1 MEGRLTRM
9 PHVNELHEQH
19 DQILVVSFA
28 AAISLLTTATAP
40 SPSPSS
46 IPAPSARDSTMT
58 SSRSPARPRALP
70 PAVRTRDFQISPEQA
85 AKLQPGG
92 WRRFVAAFAAPGS
105 IFSKQ
110 LGVGMA
116 TLGIV
121 GLLIGAAP
129 SIQLGGLG
137 GSAASAPAASM
148 PAAAAGNQPGAVE
161 LRGPEASPAASA
173 AAAGGRRKPG
183 SGRRV
188 ARSRPV
194 PERAATTRWLP
205 SRPGTSPTSPARRR
219 RPRPRRGTS
228 RSPTRAARTAATDRS
243 SSRLRHRHRSPAK
256 ATAHRGLVIASSIL
270 LAAGLLVL
278 LLRSIGR
285 RAAAG

>member
-28 AAISLLTTATAP
+28 SGDLAPDDRDRATAQ
-40 SPSPSS
+40 SLVDSC
-46 IPAPSARDSTMT
+46 AECARLHDDVLAIALAT
-58 SSRSPARPRALP
+58 RALP

-121 GLLIGAAP
+121 GLLIGASP
-129 SIQLGGLG
+129 SIQLGMG
-137 GSAASAPAASM
+137 GSAAASPAPAARAVERA
-148 PAAAAGNQPGAVE
+148 PAYATSTPGAVAIQ
-161 LRGPEASPAASA
+161 G
-173 AAAGGRRKPG
+173 
-183 SGRRV
+183 
-188 ARSRPV
+188 
-194 PERAATTRWLP
+194 LP
-205 SRPGTSPTSPARRR
+205 
-219 RPRPRRGTS
+219 
-228 RSPTRAARTAATDRS
+228 
-243 SSRLRHRHRSPAK
+243 
-256 ATAHRGLVIASSIL
+256 
-270 LAAGLLVL
+270 
-278 LLRSIGR
+278 
-285 RAAAG
+285 

>member
-28 AAISLLTTATAP
+28 SGDLAPDDRDRAVAQSLVDSCVDCARLHDDVLSIARAT
-40 SPSPSS
+40 
-46 IPAPSARDSTMT
+46 
-58 SSRSPARPRALP
+58 RALP

-92 WRRFVAAFAAPGS
+92 WRRFVAAFSAPGS

-161 LRGPEASPAASA
+161 LRGPEASAAASAPAASQAPAAGFA
-173 AAAGGRRKPG
+173 AAPTGGYDALASESTRNVTDTAG
-183 SGRRV
+183 S
-188 ARSRPV
+188 
-194 PERAATTRWLP
+194 
-205 SRPGTSPTSPARRR
+205 
-219 RPRPRRGTS
+219 
-228 RSPTRAARTAATDRS
+228 
-243 SSRLRHRHRSPAK
+243 K
-256 ATAHRGLVIASSIL
+256 ATAAPTRQNLTPANPEIQSGGGGPVVSPAPAPVPTESNGPSGLVIASSIL

>member
-1 MEGRLTRM
+1 MEGRLTSM

-28 AAISLLTTATAP
+28 SGDLAPDDRDRDRAVAQSLVDSCAECARLHEDVLAIARAT
-40 SPSPSS
+40 
-46 IPAPSARDSTMT
+46 
-58 SSRSPARPRALP
+58 RALP

-129 SIQLGGLG
+129 AIQLG
-137 GSAASAPAASM
+137 
-148 PAAAAGNQPGAVE
+148 
-161 LRGPEASPAASA
+161 
-173 AAAGGRRKPG
+173 
-183 SGRRV
+183 
-188 ARSRPV
+188 
-194 PERAATTRWLP
+194 
-205 SRPGTSPTSPARRR
+205 
-219 RPRPRRGTS
+219 
-228 RSPTRAARTAATDRS
+228 
-243 SSRLRHRHRSPAK
+243 
-256 ATAHRGLVIASSIL
+256 
-270 LAAGLLVL
+270 
-278 LLRSIGR
+278 
-285 RAAAG
+285 

>member
-9 PHVNELHEQH
+9 PHVNELHVQH

-28 AAISLLTTATAP
+28 SGDLAPDDRDRAVAQSLVDSCPECARLHDDVLAIASAT
-40 SPSPSS
+40 
-46 IPAPSARDSTMT
+46 
-58 SSRSPARPRALP
+58 RALP

-85 AKLQPGG
+85 ARLQPGG
-92 WRRFVAAFAAPGS
+92 WRRFVAAFSAPGS

-129 SIQLGGLG
+129 LIQLGGLG

-161 LRGPEASPAASA
+161 LRGPEASAAASAPAASQAPAAGFA
-173 AAAGGRRKPG
+173 AAPTGGYDALASESTRNVTDTAG
-183 SGRRV
+183 S
-188 ARSRPV
+188 
-194 PERAATTRWLP
+194 
-205 SRPGTSPTSPARRR
+205 
-219 RPRPRRGTS
+219 
-228 RSPTRAARTAATDRS
+228 
-243 SSRLRHRHRSPAK
+243 K
-256 ATAHRGLVIASSIL
+256 ATAAPTVRYPAAANPIGEGGGEGPVVIPAPAPASVPSQTNGPSGLVIASSIL

>member
-28 AAISLLTTATAP
+28 SGDLAPDDRDRAVAQSLVDSCADCARLHDDVLAIARAT
-40 SPSPSS
+40 
-46 IPAPSARDSTMT
+46 
-58 SSRSPARPRALP
+58 RALP

-161 LRGPEASPAASA
+161 LRGPEASARGVARRPAAASQAPA
-173 AAAGGRRKPG
+173 AALAEPARPRARGFDTMASEPTRN
-183 SGRRV
+183 V
-188 ARSRPV
+188 ADTSRH
-194 PERAATTRWLP
+194 
-205 SRPGTSPTSPARRR
+205 RRR
-219 RPRPRRGTS
+219 RPRPRRGS
-228 RSPTRAARTAATDRS
+228 PRSPTRTPRTAATDRS

-256 ATAHRGLVIASSIL
+256 ATDHPAS
-270 LAAGLLVL
+270 
-278 LLRSIGR
+278 
-285 RAAAG
+285 

>member
-28 AAISLLTTATAP
+28 SGDLAPDDRDRAVAQSLVDSCAECAKLHDDVLAIARATQ
-40 SPSPSS
+40 
-46 IPAPSARDSTMT
+46 
-58 SSRSPARPRALP
+58 ALP

-161 LRGPEASPAASA
+161 IRGPEASPAASA
-173 AAAGGRRKPG
+173 AAAAASQAPAARWR
-183 SGRRV
+183 SG
-188 ARSRPV
+188 PV
-194 PERAATTRWLP
+194 PEPGLRHDGFRADPERRRYQRIEGDGGPHDTAPRGRQSGCARAA
-205 SRPGTSPTSPARRR
+205 AR
-219 RPRPRRGTS
+219 
-228 RSPTRAARTAATDRS
+228 DRS

-256 ATAHRGLVIASSIL
+256 ATGHPAS
-270 LAAGLLVL
+270 
-278 LLRSIGR
+278 
-285 RAAAG
+285 

>member
-28 AAISLLTTATAP
+28 SGDLAPDDRDRAVAQSLVDSCAECARLHEDVLAIARAT
-40 SPSPSS
+40 
-46 IPAPSARDSTMT
+46 
-58 SSRSPARPRALP
+58 RALP
-70 PAVRTRDFQISPEQA
+70 AAVRTRDFQISPEQA

-137 GSAASAPAASM
+137 GSAAALPAAST

-173 AAAGGRRKPG
+173 AAA
-183 SGRRV
+183 
-188 ARSRPV
+188 
-194 PERAATTRWLP
+194 RAAA
-205 SRPGTSPTSPARRR
+205 SQAPAA
-219 RPRPRRGTS
+219 GF
-228 RSPTRAARTAATDRS
+228 AATPSGGFDTMAS
-243 SSRLRHRHRSPAK
+243 EPTHYLPDMAGSK
-256 ATAHRGLVIASSIL
+256 ATAAPTTQNLTPANPEIQSGGGGPVVSPAPAPVPTESNGPSGLVIASSIL

-285 RAAAG
+285 RTAAG

>member
-28 AAISLLTTATAP
+28 SGDLAPDDRDRAVAQSLVDSCAECARLHDDVLAIARAT
-40 SPSPSS
+40 
-46 IPAPSARDSTMT
+46 
-58 SSRSPARPRALP
+58 RALP

-105 IFSKQ
+105 IFSRQ

-129 SIQLGGLG
+129 SIQLGGRG

-148 PAAAAGNQPGAVE
+148 PAAAAGNEPGAVE

-173 AAAGGRRKPG
+173 AAAAAASHVPPIAYGGTGSSASPG
-183 SGRRV
+183 FD
-188 ARSRPV
+188 
-194 PERAATTRWLP
+194 TL
-205 SRPGTSPTSPARRR
+205 GTE
-219 RPRPRRGTS
+219 
-228 RSPTRAARTAATDRS
+228 PTRNVADTTGS
-243 SSRLRHRHRSPAK
+243 K
-256 ATAHRGLVIASSIL
+256 ATAAPTARLPAPANPNGQDGGDGPVVSPAPAPVPTASNGPSGLLIASSIL

-285 RAAAG
+285 LAAAG

>member
-1 MEGRLTRM
+1 MEGRLTGM
-9 PHVNELHEQH
+9 PHVNELHDQH

-28 AAISLLTTATAP
+28 SGDLAADDRDRATAQ
-40 SPSPSS
+40 SLVDSC
-46 IPAPSARDSTMT
+46 AECARLHDDVIAI
-58 SSRSPARPRALP
+58 ARATQALP

-121 GLLIGAAP
+121 GLLIGASP
-129 SIQLGGLG
+129 SIQLGMG
-137 GSAASAPAASM
+137 GSAAASPAPAAAGAERA
-148 PAAAAGNQPGAVE
+148 PAYTTAQPGAVE
-161 LRGPEASPAASA
+161 LPGVAVSSPAASGPA
-173 AAAGGRRKPG
+173 ASYAPAAGGAQAAASPSEGFDTLASEPTRNVADTGSKAKAAPTARHPTAGNPG
-183 SGRRV
+183 DQNGGGGAV
-188 ARSRPV
+188 V
-194 PERAATTRWLP
+194 
-205 SRPGTSPTSPARRR
+205 SPA
-219 RPRPRRGTS
+219 PAPE
-228 RSPTRAARTAATDRS
+228 PS
-243 SSRLRHRHRSPAK
+243 STNGPS
-256 ATAHRGLVIASSIL
+256 GLVIASSIL

>member
-1 MEGRLTRM
+1 MEGRLTPM

-28 AAISLLTTATAP
+28 SGDLAADDRDRAVAQSLVESCTDCARLRDDVMAIARAT
-40 SPSPSS
+40 
-46 IPAPSARDSTMT
+46 RD
-58 SSRSPARPRALP
+58 LP

-92 WRRFVAAFAAPGS
+92 WRRFVAAFAGPGS

-121 GLLIGAAP
+121 GLLSGAAP

-148 PAAAAGNQPGAVE
+148 PAAAAGNQPG
-161 LRGPEASPAASA
+161 
-173 AAAGGRRKPG
+173 
-183 SGRRV
+183 
-188 ARSRPV
+188 
-194 PERAATTRWLP
+194 
-205 SRPGTSPTSPARRR
+205 
-219 RPRPRRGTS
+219 
-228 RSPTRAARTAATDRS
+228 
-243 SSRLRHRHRSPAK
+243 
-256 ATAHRGLVIASSIL
+256 
-270 LAAGLLVL
+270 
-278 LLRSIGR
+278 
-285 RAAAG
+285 

>member
-28 AAISLLTTATAP
+28 SGDLAPDDRDRATAQ
-40 SPSPSS
+40 SLVDSC
-46 IPAPSARDSTMT
+46 AECARLHDDVLAIALAT
-58 SSRSPARPRALP
+58 RALP

-92 WRRFVAAFAAPGS
+92 WRRFVAAFSAPGS

-148 PAAAAGNQPGAVE
+148 APAAAGKQPGAVE
-161 LRGPEASPAASA
+161 LRGPEASAAASAPAASQ
-173 AAAGGRRKPG
+173 
-183 SGRRV
+183 
-188 ARSRPV
+188 
-194 PERAATTRWLP
+194 
-205 SRPGTSPTSPARRR
+205 
-219 RPRPRRGTS
+219 
-228 RSPTRAARTAATDRS
+228 
-243 SSRLRHRHRSPAK
+243 
-256 ATAHRGLVIASSIL
+256 
-270 LAAGLLVL
+270 
-278 LLRSIGR
+278 
-285 RAAAG
+285 

>member
-28 AAISLLTTATAP
+28 SGDLAPDDRDRAVAQSLVNSCAECARLHDDVLAIARAT
-40 SPSPSS
+40 
-46 IPAPSARDSTMT
+46 
-58 SSRSPARPRALP
+58 RALP

-173 AAAGGRRKPG
+173 AAA
-183 SGRRV
+183 
-188 ARSRPV
+188 
-194 PERAATTRWLP
+194 RAAASQAPPVAFGEAGSSP
-205 SRPGTSPTSPARRR
+205 SGGYDTMASEPTHIVPGIAGS
-219 RPRPRRGTS
+219 
-228 RSPTRAARTAATDRS
+228 
-243 SSRLRHRHRSPAK
+243 K
-256 ATAHRGLVIASSIL
+256 ATAAPTSRNVTAANPIGQDGGGGPVVIPAPEPTPVPSQSNGPSGLVIASSIL

>member
-19 DQILVVSFA
+19 DQLLVVSFA
-28 AAISLLTTATAP
+28 SGDLAPDDRDRATAQ
-40 SPSPSS
+40 SLVESC
-46 IPAPSARDSTMT
+46 ADCARLRDDVIAIAQAT
-58 SSRSPARPRALP
+58 RALP
-70 PAVRTRDFQISPEQA
+70 PAVRTRDFQITPEQA

-105 IFSKQ
+105 IFSRQ

-129 SIQLGGLG
+129 SVQLGLG
-137 GSAASAPAASM
+137 GSAAASAAPSAPAAQRAPDYITSQPGGVELGGASPAASAPAASHV
-148 PAAAAGNQPGAVE
+148 PGIAAGQAAPTPSPEFDTLATEPTRNVTDGGSKATPLQTPQSVIAANPGDQGGGSGPSAV
-161 LRGPEASPAASA
+161 SPAPA
-173 AAAGGRRKPG
+173 
-183 SGRRV
+183 
-188 ARSRPV
+188 
-194 PERAATTRWLP
+194 PE
-205 SRPGTSPTSPARRR
+205 
-219 RPRPRRGTS
+219 
-228 RSPTRAARTAATDRS
+228 S
-243 SSRLRHRHRSPAK
+243 SSSGPS
-256 ATAHRGLVIASSIL
+256 GLVVASSIL
-270 LAAGLLVL
+270 LGAGLLVL